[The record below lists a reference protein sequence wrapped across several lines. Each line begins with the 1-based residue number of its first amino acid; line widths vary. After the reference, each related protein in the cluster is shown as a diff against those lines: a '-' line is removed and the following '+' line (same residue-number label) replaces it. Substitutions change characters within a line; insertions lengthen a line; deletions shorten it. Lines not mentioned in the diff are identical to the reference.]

1 MNPLLLYRIR
11 PYVLYSLLGL
21 AALLLLAACQPK
33 AAAPAAAAAPTVTG
47 ARPMVQKLV
56 EWKEYTGRID
66 SNEDVEIR
74 ARVSGYLQSVHFTE
88 GQQVESGDLL
98 FTIDQRPFQAEV
110 ARAEASLSQARAAA
124 NFARS
129 NLERGRTLIS
139 GNAISKE
146 ELDQRT
152 SLSEQAE
159 ANVLAAEAA
168 LRTAELNLSFTE
180 IRSPIGGIAGEH
192 RVNKGNLIN
201 GGSADSTLLTTVVP
215 QNPIYVYFELDEA
228 SQLANLRRQFKGE
241 LPGRAAGGLPVELQ
255 LADESGFPHKGVI
268 DFIDNRLNNST
279 ATLRVRGRFDNAGGL
294 LAPGL
299 FARVRVPASSEYEA
313 LLIPDA
319 SVGTAQSVKYVWV
332 VDSGSQARQQEIIL
346 GPLHEGRRIVRS
358 GLNPEDTIVVQ
369 GIQFVRPGA
378 PLNVAM
384 EPAPAPIPSGTGERS
399 VALK

>member
-1 MNPLLLYRIR
+1 MNPLFLYRLR

-33 AAAPAAAAAPTVTG
+33 AAAPAAAPAPTVTG
-47 ARPMVQKLV
+47 ARPVVQKLV

-88 GQQVESGDLL
+88 GQQVQEGDLL

-110 ARAEASLSQARAAA
+110 ARAAASLSQARAAA
-124 NFARS
+124 NFARA
-129 NLERGRTLIS
+129 NLERGRTLIA

-168 LRTAELNLSFTE
+168 LRTAELDLSFTE
-180 IRSPIGGIAGEH
+180 IRSPISGIAGEH

-201 GGSADSTLLTTVVP
+201 GGSADSTLLATIVP
-215 QNPIYVYFELDEA
+215 QNPVYVYFELDEA

-241 LPGRAAGGLPVELQ
+241 LPDRAAGGLPVELQ

-319 SVGTAQSVKYVWV
+319 SIGTAQSVKYVWV
-332 VDSGSQARQQEIIL
+332 VGSGSQARQQEIVL
-346 GPLHEGRRIVRS
+346 GPLYEGRRIVRS
-358 GLNPEDTIVVQ
+358 GLSPEDIIVVN
-369 GIQFVRPGA
+369 GIQFVRPGS

-384 EPAPAPIPSGTGERS
+384 ETTPAPAPSGTGERS